1 MIKVFIADD
10 HALIREG
17 FKRILKEEKDIEI
30 MGESGDPF
38 EINQKIEQLKIDVLI
53 LDINLPGKSGL
64 DVLKEIKIQKPD
76 QQILILS
83 MHPEDRFAVRS
94 LKAGAAGYLSK
105 DSAPM
110 ELVQAIRKIAGGR
123 KYISSNLAEKLA
135 GELDTR
141 LAKPAHEVL
150 SDREFQIMN
159 LIALGKPQN
168 LIAEELSL
176 SISTVNTYR
185 SRVLEKLNL
194 TSNAE
199 LIHYAIDNKLID

>member
-10 HALIREG
+10 HSLIREG
-17 FKRILKEEKDIEI
+17 FKRILKGEEDIEI
-30 MGESGDPF
+30 AGESGDPF
-38 EINQKIEQLKIDVLI
+38 ELSQKVQQLQIDVLI

-76 QQILILS
+76 QKILILS
-83 MHPEDRFAVRS
+83 MHPEERFAVRS
-94 LKAGAAGYLSK
+94 LKAGAAGYLTK
-105 DSAPM
+105 DSASE
-110 ELVQAIRKIAGGR
+110 ELVKAIRKISDGG
-123 KYISSNLAEKLA
+123 KYISSHLAEKLA
-135 GELDTR
+135 GELDTG
-141 LAKPAHEVL
+141 LTKPAHEVL
-150 SDREFQIMN
+150 SDREFQIMS
-159 LIALGKPQN
+159 LIALGKPQS